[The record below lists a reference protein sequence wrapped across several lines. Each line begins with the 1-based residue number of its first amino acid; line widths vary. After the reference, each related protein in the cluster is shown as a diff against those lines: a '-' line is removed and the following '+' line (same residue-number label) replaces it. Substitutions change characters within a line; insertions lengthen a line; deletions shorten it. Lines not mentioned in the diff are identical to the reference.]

1 MEFNYFEDSID
12 FLNNLKKG
20 NALLITKNGEKVN
33 AMQIGWGYMGY
44 MWNKPSV
51 VVAVRHSR
59 YSYNLLRNSEA
70 FVVSMP
76 VSDDLKEAVKICGS
90 NSGRDM
96 DKIERCGFEMQEGKI
111 VDVPHIEGCLSYECR
126 IMYKQTIDSE
136 LIDEELH
143 NLSYKD
149 NDYHVMFYGEI
160 VAVHNN

>member
-96 DKIERCGFEMQEGKI
+96 DKIELSKRRPRVHQKI
-111 VDVPHIEGCLSYECR
+111 VTKSISKGGQDG
-126 IMYKQTIDSE
+126 K
-136 LIDEELH
+136 
-143 NLSYKD
+143 
-149 NDYHVMFYGEI
+149 
-160 VAVHNN
+160 

>member
-1 MEFNYFEDSID
+1 MEFNFFEGSTD
-12 FLNNLKKG
+12 FINNLRKG
-20 NALLITKNGEKVN
+20 NALLITKSDDKVN

-44 MWNKPSV
+44 MWRKPSI

-59 YSYNLLRNSEA
+59 YSYELLRNSEA

-76 VSDDLKEAVKICGS
+76 VNDELKEAVKICGS
-90 NSGRDM
+90 NSGRDVN
-96 DKIERCGFEMQEGKI
+96 KIEKCGFVTEKGKI
-111 VDVPHIEGCLSYECR
+111 IDVPYIKGCLNYECR